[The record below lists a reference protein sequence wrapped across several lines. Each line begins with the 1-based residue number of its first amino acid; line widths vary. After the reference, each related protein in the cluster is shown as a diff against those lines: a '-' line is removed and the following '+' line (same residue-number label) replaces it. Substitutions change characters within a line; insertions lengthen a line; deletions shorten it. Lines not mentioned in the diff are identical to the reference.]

1 MTGHGRA
8 PVSIINWSCFITLIL
23 LFSTFD
29 LLKTSIRSGGIFCC
43 ENFCTLGNILT
54 MKGTCSRTR
63 SRVKYLGAKV
73 SYHLNIDSC
82 FQLAR
87 IVTSRD
93 VSIKERKRSR
103 EKSTKSVCT
112 GCDKTLRKNQNGVLC
127 SGCTGLFHLK
137 CTAMNRKGLNSYR
150 WNDTRLC
157 FTCCMPQF
165 TDSFFEDSENE
176 EILSI
181 TSDDDSIPASLEWF
195 SGNISSY
202 YKH

>member
-1 MTGHGRA
+1 MTARGRA

-23 LFSTFD
+23 LFSTID
-29 LLKTSIRSGGIFCC
+29 LLKTSIRFGGIFCC
-43 ENFCTLGNILT
+43 KNLCTLGNILT

-63 SRVKYLGAKV
+63 SRVKYLGAKL
-73 SYHLNIDSC
+73 SYYLNIDSC

-87 IVTSRD
+87 IVTSGD
-93 VSIKERKRSR
+93 VSIKERKRSG

-112 GCDKTLRKNQNGVLC
+112 GCDKTLRKNQNGILC

-137 CTAMNRKGLNSYR
+137 CTGMYRKELNSYC
-150 WNDTRLC
+150 WNGTRLC

-165 TDSFFEDSENE
+165 TGSFFEDSENE

-181 TSDDDSIPASLEWF
+181 TSDDDSIPDSLEWF
-195 SGNISSY
+195 SGNIRSY